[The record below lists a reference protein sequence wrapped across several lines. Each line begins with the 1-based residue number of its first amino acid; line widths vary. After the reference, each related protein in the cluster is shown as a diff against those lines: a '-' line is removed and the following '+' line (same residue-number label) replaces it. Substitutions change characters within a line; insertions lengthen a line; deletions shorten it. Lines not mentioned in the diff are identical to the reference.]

1 MTATPILYESVIG
14 LEVHIQL
21 NTRSKA
27 FSSEANVFELSP
39 NQNISAIT
47 LGLPGTLPKANKEHV
62 EKSLHLA
69 LAMGCSIPQHTQF
82 DRKNYFYPD
91 LPKGYQIT
99 QDKNPIGRGGNWTF
113 TTGGAER
120 TIRIHH
126 IHMEEDA
133 GKSNHELSATHS
145 LIEYN
150 RAGTPLVELVTEPD
164 FRTGQEVYDFLTS
177 LQQLVQYLGISDGNM
192 EEGSIRCD
200 CNVSIRPFGSL
211 VLGERCEIKN
221 VNSRRFAREAIT
233 YEAKRQEE
241 VLSSGLSIERTTL
254 LFDAEKGTTHPM
266 RKKEGENDYRY
277 FPEPDLSPICIDG
290 SWVNRIK
297 EELSILPAEAMGVLI
312 DWGVQK
318 EEAEKICSKKKWY
331 QYFVSMVGD
340 HALPAVMLS
349 SMVVNKILPFAE
361 NHDIELSD
369 VLSPSQI
376 SEVITLF
383 NSGKVGKSDVL
394 SVLLP
399 ALMKSSQTNV
409 KELAQSL
416 NLVISVETSDLLPLI
431 EQVLSLN
438 PDKVKEYQNGKK
450 GLLGFFMGQIKQTA
464 GVAIDVGTLKP
475 LLEDALHKDLPNN

>member
-69 LAMGCSIPQHTQF
+69 LAMGCSIPQQTQF

-99 QDKNPIGRGGNWTF
+99 QDKNPIGRGGSWTF

-133 GKSNHELSATHS
+133 GKSNHELSLTKS

-164 FRTGQEVYDFLTS
+164 FKSGQEVYDFLTS

-200 CNVSIRPFGSL
+200 CNVSIRPVGSL

-221 VNSRRFAREAIT
+221 VNSRRFAREAII
-233 YEAKRQEE
+233 YEAKRQEG
-241 VLSSGLSIERTTL
+241 VISAGSSIERTTL

-277 FPEPDLSPICIDG
+277 FPEPDLSPIYIDEN
-290 SWVNRIK
+290 WVNQIK
-297 EELSILPAEAMGVLI
+297 KGMSILPSEAMAVLI
-312 DWGVQK
+312 EWGVQK
-318 EEAEKICSKKKWY
+318 EEADKICSKKKWY
-331 QYFVSMVGD
+331 EYFVQMVSD
-340 HALPAVMLS
+340 HALPAIMLS
-349 SMVVNKILPFAE
+349 SMIVNKILPFAE
-361 NHDIELSD
+361 NQDMELSE

-376 SEVITLF
+376 AEVITLF

-399 ALMKSSQTNV
+399 ALMKSPQTNV
-409 KELAQSL
+409 SELALSL
-416 NLVISVETSDLLPLI
+416 NLVISVETSDLMPLI
-431 EQVLSLN
+431 EQVLTLN

-450 GLLGFFMGQIKQTA
+450 GLLGFFMGHVKQTA

-475 LLEDALHKDLPNN
+475 LLEEALNK

>member
-69 LAMGCSIPQHTQF
+69 LAMGCSIPQQTQF

-99 QDKNPIGRGGNWTF
+99 QDKNPIGRGGSWTF

-133 GKSNHELSATHS
+133 GKSNHELSLTKS

-164 FRTGQEVYDFLTS
+164 FKSGQEVYDFLTS

-200 CNVSIRPFGSL
+200 CNVSIRPVGSL

-221 VNSRRFAREAIT
+221 VNSRRFAREAII
-233 YEAKRQEE
+233 YEAKRQEG
-241 VLSSGLSIERTTL
+241 VISAGSSIERTTL

-277 FPEPDLSPICIDG
+277 FPEPDLSPIYIDEN
-290 SWVNRIK
+290 WVNQIK
-297 EELSILPAEAMGVLI
+297 KGMSILPSEAMAVLI
-312 DWGVQK
+312 EWGVQK
-318 EEAEKICSKKKWY
+318 EEADKICSKKKWY
-331 QYFVSMVGD
+331 EYFVQMVSD
-340 HALPAVMLS
+340 HALPAIMLS
-349 SMVVNKILPFAE
+349 SMIVNKILPFAE
-361 NHDIELSD
+361 NQDMELSE

-376 SEVITLF
+376 AEVITLF

-399 ALMKSSQTNV
+399 ALMKSPQTNV
-409 KELAQSL
+409 SELALSL
-416 NLVISVETSDLLPLI
+416 NLVISVETSDLMPLI
-431 EQVLSLN
+431 EQVLTLN

-450 GLLGFFMGQIKQTA
+450 GLLGFFMGQVKQTA

-475 LLEDALHKDLPNN
+475 LLEEALNK

>member
-1 MTATPILYESVIG
+1 MSSSPITYESVIG

-21 NTRSKA
+21 NTCSKA

-39 NQNISAIT
+39 NLNISAVT
-47 LGLPGTLPKANKEHV
+47 LGLPGTLPRANKEHV

-69 LAMGCSIPQHTQF
+69 LALGCDIPQQTRF

-99 QDKNPIGRGGNWTF
+99 QDKNPIGKGGSWTF
-113 TTGGAER
+113 TTGDVER

-133 GKSNHELSATHS
+133 GKSNHELSSIQS

-200 CNVSIRPFGSL
+200 CNVSIRPAGSPI
-211 VLGERCEIKN
+211 LGERCEIKN
-221 VNSRRFAREAIT
+221 VNSRRFAREAIA

-241 VLSSGLSIERTTL
+241 VLTAGSIIERTTL
-254 LFDAEKGTTHPM
+254 LFDSEKGTTHPM

-277 FPEPDLSPICIDG
+277 FPEPDLSPIQIDDN
-290 SWVNRIK
+290 WVQRIK
-297 EELSILPAEAMGVLI
+297 AELSILPSEAMAKLI
-312 DWGVQK
+312 GWGVPK
-318 EEAEKICSKKKWY
+318 EDAEKISSNKQWY
-331 QYFVSMVGD
+331 LYFAELVQD
-340 HALPAVMLS
+340 HALPATALS
-349 SMVVNKILPFAE
+349 SMVVNKLLPYAE
-361 NHDIELSD
+361 NQNMELSA
-369 VLSPSQI
+369 VLSPIQI
-376 SEVITLF
+376 EEVITLY
-383 NSGKVGKSDVL
+383 NSGKVGKSDVF

-399 ALMKSSQTNV
+399 ALMQSPQNNV
-409 KELAQSL
+409 EELAQAL
-416 NLVISVETSDLLPLI
+416 NLVISVEASDLLPLI
-431 EQVLSLN
+431 EKVLMQN

-450 GLLGFFMGQIKQTA
+450 GLLGFFMGQVKQSA
-464 GVAIDVGTLKP
+464 GLALDVGTLKS
-475 LLEDALHKDLPNN
+475 LLEEALNKSPSKN

>member
-69 LAMGCSIPQHTQF
+69 LAMGCSIPQQTQF

-99 QDKNPIGRGGNWTF
+99 QDKNPIGRGGSWTF

-133 GKSNHELSATHS
+133 GKSNHELSLTKS

-164 FRTGQEVYDFLTS
+164 FKSGQEVYDFLTS

-200 CNVSIRPFGSL
+200 CNVSIRPVGSL

-221 VNSRRFAREAIT
+221 VNSRRFAREAII
-233 YEAKRQEE
+233 YEAKRQEG
-241 VLSSGLSIERTTL
+241 VISAGSSIERTTL

-277 FPEPDLSPICIDG
+277 FPEPDLSPIYIDEN
-290 SWVNRIK
+290 WVNQIK
-297 EELSILPAEAMGVLI
+297 KGMSILPSEAMAVLI
-312 DWGVQK
+312 EWGVQK
-318 EEAEKICSKKKWY
+318 EEADKICSKKKWY
-331 QYFVSMVGD
+331 EYFVQMVSD
-340 HALPAVMLS
+340 HALPAIMLS
-349 SMVVNKILPFAE
+349 SMIVNKILPFAE
-361 NHDIELSD
+361 NQDMELSE

-376 SEVITLF
+376 AEVITLF

-399 ALMKSSQTNV
+399 ALMKSPQTNV
-409 KELAQSL
+409 IELALSL
-416 NLVISVETSDLLPLI
+416 NLVISVETSDLMPLI
-431 EQVLSLN
+431 EQVLTLN

-450 GLLGFFMGQIKQTA
+450 GLLGFFMGQVKQTA

-475 LLEDALHKDLPNN
+475 LLEEALNK

>member
-27 FSSEANVFELSP
+27 FSSEANVFELRP

-69 LAMGCSIPQHTQF
+69 LAMGCSIPQQTQF

-99 QDKNPIGRGGNWTF
+99 QDKNPIGRGGSWTF

-133 GKSNHELSATHS
+133 GKSNHELSLTKS

-164 FRTGQEVYDFLTS
+164 FKSGQEVYDFLTS

-200 CNVSIRPFGSL
+200 CNVSIRPVGSL

-221 VNSRRFAREAIT
+221 VNSRRFAREAII
-233 YEAKRQEE
+233 YEAKRQEG
-241 VLSSGLSIERTTL
+241 VISAGSSIERTTL

-277 FPEPDLSPICIDG
+277 FPEPDLSPIYIDEN
-290 SWVNRIK
+290 WVNQIK
-297 EELSILPAEAMGVLI
+297 KGMSILPSEAMAVLI
-312 DWGVQK
+312 EWGVQK
-318 EEAEKICSKKKWY
+318 EEADKICSKKKWY
-331 QYFVSMVGD
+331 EYFVQMVSD
-340 HALPAVMLS
+340 HALPAIMLS
-349 SMVVNKILPFAE
+349 SMIVNKILPFAE
-361 NHDIELSD
+361 NQDMELSE

-376 SEVITLF
+376 AEVITLF

-399 ALMKSSQTNV
+399 ALMKSPQTNV
-409 KELAQSL
+409 SELALSL
-416 NLVISVETSDLLPLI
+416 NLVISVETSDLMPLI
-431 EQVLSLN
+431 EQVLTLN

-450 GLLGFFMGQIKQTA
+450 GLLGFFMGQVKQTA

-475 LLEDALHKDLPNN
+475 LLEEALNK